1 MIKMLLRNQKKRK
14 LIQILR
20 MIKKFVYARK
30 ENLQR
35 RRDKS
40 LLKKEKHIE
49 KKYRKLRWKLK

>member
-1 MIKMLLRNQKKRK
+1 
-14 LIQILR
+14 